1 MSVYKQFL
9 SPDIVVTP
17 FKVNKDFSFQG
28 TASLTDDP
36 SVGIDR
42 FIGNISNL
50 VPIFNPSSS
59 IYPSGYDFSVY
70 NEIPSPYI
78 VPRVYRY
85 GYSGSRLIYPEI
97 VTGQIKTQF
106 QRLIYHSIKQL
117 YYSNYLSSS
126 YGDIPTKTEIILGSD
141 RDGDVMIGPIHNP
154 IYDNY
159 LQTTQLYRKYFPTGS
174 DNNNSASIGVIS
186 IPTRLFGDYIKPTSF
201 MFSTE
206 SGSLT
211 DDGNGNIYFSS
222 SYTSSVIV
230 GNIFY
235 AHGLITI
242 IGNEDVYSHIAEYG
256 NATYDISLYGGGGSF
271 NSKIIGFIES
281 PNVTMSFAS
290 TYTIHETQYKC
301 TIHENEFNS
310 TLNPSTSSGS
320 IAISSSIGTFYS
332 PNTTLY
338 NFATSSV
345 FSPYITTVGLYNNNK
360 ELLAIAKLS
369 QPLPSSPTTDTT
381 IIINL
386 DR

>member
-1 MSVYKQFL
+1 M
-9 SPDIVVTP
+9 
-17 FKVNKDFSFQG
+17 
-28 TASLTDDP
+28 
-36 SVGIDR
+36 VG
-42 FIGNISNL
+42 
-50 VPIFNPSSS
+50 S
-59 IYPSGYDFSVY
+59 I
-70 NEIPSPYI
+70 N
-78 VPRVYRY
+78 
-85 GYSGSRLIYPEI
+85 
-97 VTGQIKTQF
+97 
-106 QRLIYHSIKQL
+106 
-117 YYSNYLSSS
+117 
-126 YGDIPTKTEIILGSD
+126 
-141 RDGDVMIGPIHNP
+141 NP
-154 IYDNY
+154 IYNNY

-201 MFSTE
+201 ILSTE

-222 SYTSSVIV
+222 SYTSSIVV

-271 NSKIIGFIES
+271 NSKIINFIES
-281 PNVTMSFAS
+281 PNITMSFAS